1 MHNGGYDVASVIL
14 SFLSPAHL
22 PVQITPTRWKRDPES
37 LILFMRARFEEN
49 NAAKDAAME
58 AVVAVNDK
66 QRVEIEELRQRI
78 AELEPPDE
86 DY

>member
-1 MHNGGYDVASVIL
+1 MEARL
-14 SFLSPAHL
+14 
-22 PVQITPTRWKRDPES
+22 RK

-66 QRVEIEELRQRI
+66 LEELRQRI